1 MHPSIISRL
10 WGAMFP
16 GGQLRIRL
24 VAAFLAIYICYIA
37 KVIHEFDSHL
47 PKDLDAENLSLL
59 PPRDDKGDVSI
70 SGK

>member
-1 MHPSIISRL
+1 MHPSRAL
-10 WGAMFP
+10 FP
-16 GGQLRIRL
+16 GGQLRIRLL

-47 PKDLDAENLSLL
+47 PKDLDVENLSLL